1 MVHRLAEMYR
11 RFPSAKWYAVV
22 GDDVFLDGRNLRR
35 LLSAFDGE
43 AEEWC
48 LGEADVAASGQARL
62 LSGGSAWRLYGG
74 VSPSLTHF
82 FILSP
87 YAFTRW

>member
-48 LGEADVAASGQARL
+48 LGEADVAA
-62 LSGGSAWRLYGG
+62 
-74 VSPSLTHF
+74 
-82 FILSP
+82 
-87 YAFTRW
+87 